1 MDKGRPGSQ
10 YGKSRKPATNVSAI
24 KEINYK
30 DVALLKQFI
39 TERGKILPRRITGLS
54 AKQQRLLTKAIKRA
68 RCIAL
73 MPFTALET

>member
-1 MDKGRPGSQ
+1 MDRGKPGSQ
-10 YGKSRKPATNVSAI
+10 FSKGRKAPLNLAEI

-30 DVALLKQFI
+30 DTSLLKQFV

-54 AKQQRLLTKAIKRA
+54 SKQQRHLTKAIKRA

-73 MPFTALET
+73 MPFVATDM